1 MREALDEALAHRQAI
16 EHREDSF
23 VAHFRLWL
31 ESPDHR
37 SVTHPCSPPRRHV
50 LTASFSFSLPKPH
63 RDHVQAVYN
72 AHMLHSTS
80 VDPFKLALYK
90 LMGKLD
96 PSKRN
101 VPLVTATTEDW
112 LWYQLA
118 MVCFSSSSSFLPT
131 HRACVRSMRKRMVVC
146 VGLRTCCST
155 MENVISRVV
164 ARRERIPAY
173 GLPCF

>member
-1 MREALDEALAHRQAI
+1 MRAALDEALVHRQAI

-37 SVTHPCSPPRRHV
+37 SVTRPYSPSTKAF
-50 LTASFSFSLPKPH
+50 LTTSFSISLPKPH
-63 RDHVQAVYN
+63 RDHVQAIYN
-72 AHMLHSTS
+72 AHMHHSTS

-101 VPLVTATTEDW
+101 IPLVTTTTEDW
-112 LWYQLA
+112 LWFQLA
-118 MVCFSSSSSFLPT
+118 MVFFILSSSFLPT
-131 HRACVRSMRKRMVVC
+131 HRACVRSMRKKMVVC
-146 VGLRTCCST
+146 VGLRRCCST
-155 MENVISRVV
+155 MESVISRVV
-164 ARRERIPAY
+164 ARRERVLAY

>member
-1 MREALDEALAHRQAI
+1 MVAAQPLWAKLFYLVRTGHMREALDEALAHRQAI

-37 SVTHPCSPPRRHV
+37 SVARPVLPPRRHV

-63 RDHVQAVYN
+63 RDHVQAIYN
-72 AHMLHSTS
+72 AHILHSTS

-96 PSKRN
+96 HLNAMFHLSLQRRRIGSGFN
-101 VPLVTATTEDW
+101 SQWYAFLHRVHLSPL
-112 LWYQLA
+112 L
-118 MVCFSSSSSFLPT
+118 
-131 HRACVRSMRKRMVVC
+131 
-146 VGLRTCCST
+146 ST
-155 MENVISRVV
+155 RPISRRILRLSCRS
-164 ARRERIPAY
+164 AR
-173 GLPCF
+173 GSW

>member
-1 MREALDEALAHRQAI
+1 MVAAQPLWAKLFYLVRTGHMREALDEALAHRQAI

-37 SVTHPCSPPRRHV
+37 FVTHPCLPSTEACPNGP
-50 LTASFSFSLPKPH
+50 FSFSLPKPH
-63 RDHVQAVYN
+63 RDHVQAIYN

-112 LWYQLA
+112 LWFQLA
-118 MVCFSSSSSFLPT
+118 MVCFFHRVLSSPLIEF
-131 HRACVRSMRKRMVVC
+131 M
-146 VGLRTCCST
+146 
-155 MENVISRVV
+155 
-164 ARRERIPAY
+164 
-173 GLPCF
+173 